1 MLVAVHAGW
10 TRRRAITRIPIYKAL
25 IEAEERE
32 AVEDALQAG
41 WLGMGGLVGDF
52 EQAVEKAVGGTRLAV
67 AVSTGF
73 AALHLGLIVAG
84 VGEGDEVIV
93 AAHTHLADVQAIRAV
108 GARPVLCDI
117 LDDTL
122 CLDPARVEELIGPRT
137 RAVLSMDYG
146 PHLADHDAIA
156 ALAAKY
162 GLRVV
167 HDAAHSFGAF
177 LGEEAVGGFSDVCML
192 SFDPVKALSA
202 IDAGVVMVKTEAD
215 VERLR
220 ALRVLGSSASAQSI
234 YGHRRTWDFDVV
246 EDGYRY
252 HLSNVHAAVGLAQL
266 GKLDRIRAGRQASCQ
281 RYTAGL
287 ADLDGLRLPEGD
299 VAGLNPFLYYV
310 RVLDGRRQ
318 ALREHLAEQGVE
330 TGIHWLPVHQTTL
343 YGGCRRGD
351 LSVTDQAAE
360 EIVSLPLHS
369 GMADE
374 TVDLVCDAVRSFF
387 AQPQPASSA
396 AQRRYSA

>member
-1 MLVAVHAGW
+1 MLVAGS
-10 TRRRAITRIPIYKAL
+10 RRPDQEAPIPRIPIYRAL

-41 WLGMGGLVGDF
+41 WLGMGSLVGDF
-52 EQAVEKAVGGTRLAV
+52 EQAVEKAVGATRLAV

-93 AAHTHLADVQAIRAV
+93 ASHTHLADVQAIRAV
-108 GARPVLCDI
+108 GARPVLCDV

-122 CLDPARVEELIGPRT
+122 CLDPARVEKLIGPRT
-137 RAVLSMDYG
+137 AAILSMDYG

-156 ALAAKY
+156 ALASRH

-177 LGEEAVGGFSDVCML
+177 LGDQAVGGFSDVCML
-192 SFDPVKALSA
+192 SFDPVKALSC
-202 IDAGVVMVKTEAD
+202 IDAGVVMVKTEAE

-220 ALRVLGSSASAQSI
+220 ALRVLGSTASAHST
-234 YGHRRTWDFDVV
+234 YGHRRIWDFDVV

-252 HLSNVHAAVGLAQL
+252 HLSNVHAAIGLAQL

-281 RYTAGL
+281 RYAAGL
-287 ADLDGLRLPEGD
+287 ADLDGLRLPAGD

-318 ALREHLAEQGVE
+318 AFREHLADRGVE
-330 TGIHWLPVHQTTL
+330 TGVHWLPVHRTTL
-343 YGGCRRGD
+343 YAGCRRGE
-351 LSVTDQAAE
+351 LPVTDRAAG

-369 GMADE
+369 GMAAE
-374 TVDLVCDAVRSFF
+374 TVDRVCDAVRSFV
-387 AQPQPASSA
+387 QPASSA

>member
-1 MLVAVHAGW
+1 
-10 TRRRAITRIPIYKAL
+10 
-25 IEAEERE
+25 
-32 AVEDALQAG
+32 
-41 WLGMGGLVGDF
+41 MGGRVGDF
-52 EQAVEKAVGGTRLAV
+52 EQAVEKALGGTRLAV

-73 AALHLGLIVAG
+73 AALHLGLLVAG

-93 AAHTHLADVQAIRAV
+93 AAHTHLADVQAIRAT
-108 GARPVLCDI
+108 GARPVLCDV

-122 CLDPARVEELIGPRT
+122 CLDPASVESLIGPRT
-137 RAVLSMDYG
+137 RAILSMDYG
-146 PHLADHDAIA
+146 PHLADHQAIA
-156 ALAAKY
+156 ELADRH

-177 LGEEAVGGFSDVCML
+177 LGDDAVGGFSDICML
-192 SFDPVKALSA
+192 SFDPVKALSC
-202 IDAGVVMVKTEAD
+202 IDAGVVMVKSEAE

-220 ALRVLGSSASAQSI
+220 SLRVLGATSPAEVV

-246 EDGYRY
+246 EDGFRY

-266 GKLDRIRAGRQASCQ
+266 AKLDRIRAGRQASCQ
-281 RYTAGL
+281 RYAAGL
-287 ADLDGLRLPEGD
+287 GNLDGLRLPTGD

-318 ALREHLAEQGVE
+318 ELREHLADLGID
-330 TGIHWLPVHQTTL
+330 TGIHWLPVHHTTL
-343 YGGCRRGD
+343 YAGCRRGD
-351 LSVTDQAAE
+351 LSVTDTMAS

-374 TVDLVCDAVRSFF
+374 TVDRVCDAVRSFF
-387 AQPQPASSA
+387 GQPASSA
-396 AQRRYSA
+396 FQRRYSA

>member
-1 MLVAVHAGW
+1 
-10 TRRRAITRIPIYKAL
+10 
-25 IEAEERE
+25 
-32 AVEDALQAG
+32 
-41 WLGMGGLVGDF
+41 
-52 EQAVEKAVGGTRLAV
+52 
-67 AVSTGF
+67 
-73 AALHLGLIVAG
+73 
-84 VGEGDEVIV
+84 
-93 AAHTHLADVQAIRAV
+93 
-108 GARPVLCDI
+108 
-117 LDDTL
+117 
-122 CLDPARVEELIGPRT
+122 
-137 RAVLSMDYG
+137 MDYG
-146 PHLADHDAIA
+146 PHLADHEAIA
-156 ALAAKY
+156 ALATRH

-167 HDAAHSFGAF
+167 HDAAHSFGAY

-192 SFDPVKALSA
+192 SFDPVKALSC

-220 ALRVLGSSASAQSI
+220 ALRVLGSTASAQSI

-266 GKLDRIRAGRQASCQ
+266 AKLDRIRAGRQASCQ

-287 ADLDGLRLPEGD
+287 ADLDGLRLPAGD

-318 ALREHLAEQGVE
+318 AFREHLAEQGVE
-330 TGIHWLPVHQTTL
+330 TGIHWLPVHHTTL
-343 YGGCRRGD
+343 YAACRRGD
-351 LSVTDQAAE
+351 LAVTDRAVE

-369 GMADE
+369 GMAEE
-374 TVDLVCDAVRSFF
+374 TVDRVCDVVRSFF
-387 AQPQPASSA
+387 AQPASSA